1 MTVSHCSSEV
11 SESVAS
17 HSTPAFRTTMSRPP
31 RCCDGGV
38 DRGAHRRGVECVG
51 AHEARA
57 RALSDG
63 FATRLVAA
71 REDDA
76 RPVLR
81 QPGDDRLA
89 DARRAARDKRPLVGM
104 SLHRGN

>member
-17 HSTPAFRTTMSRPP
+17 HSTPAFRTTHVEAAEVR
-31 RCCDGGV
+31 DGGV
-38 DRGAHRRGVECVG
+38 DRGANRCGVECVG

-57 RALSDG
+57 RAPGDG
-63 FATRLVAA
+63 FATCLVAA

-76 RPVLR
+76 RPVLG

-89 DARRAARDKRPLVGM
+89 DARRASRDERALVGM
-104 SLHRGN
+104 PLHRSN